1 MIQESEDSLALQKPK
16 IGVRELDSK
25 SDVNSIKKSKK
36 LAKVN
41 GEEIAILELD
51 TSREEGSI
59 KDQKLMNK
67 SLE

>member
-1 MIQESEDSLALQKPK
+1 M
-16 IGVRELDSK
+16 RELDSK